1 MKGLHSR
8 PLFTTEYEDARQF
21 RPDSGSVYVF
31 GTGVEDRG
39 DHVSDWRGE
48 AGDVVFLELTEEG
61 RSAIKVADDGDGSVL
76 LRNRDRLA
84 AIFAPYQARPL
95 YIDITGLSHHVWVPL
110 VRVAVEMGFE
120 LRVVYVEP
128 RDYSYSRSPREND
141 LFDLSERTLGISPLP
156 LFASLA
162 EPDEDKV
169 CFIPL
174 LGFEGGRLA
183 HLTEEVQPLGGQI
196 HPIIGIPGFRAEY
209 PFFTFQANIITLRDT
224 QAYRNVR
231 FARANCPF
239 SLAYTLDD
247 VFAAYPDGHFFKIGL
262 VGTKPH
268 ALGAVLRALSSKR
281 PIELVYDH
289 AKRQRKRSVG
299 KAHCHVYAVSD
310 FLNDNGADL
319 AGG

>member
-1 MKGLHSR
+1 MLGVRNR
-8 PLFTTEYEDARQF
+8 PLFTTEYDDARRF
-21 RPDSGSVYVF
+21 RPDAGSVYVF

-39 DHVSDWRGE
+39 SHVFEWRD
-48 AGDVVFLELTEEG
+48 AADDIVFLELVESG
-61 RSAIKVADDGDGSVL
+61 RSAIEVANGDVGPVL
-76 LRNRDRLA
+76 LRSRDRLT
-84 AIFAPYQARPL
+84 AILEPHLARLL
-95 YIDITGLSHHVWVPL
+95 YLDITGLSHHVWIPL

-196 HPIIGIPGFRAEY
+196 HPVIGIPGFRAEY
-209 PFFTFQANIITLRDT
+209 PFFAYQANIITLRDT

-231 FARANCPF
+231 YARANCPF

-247 VFAAYPDGHFFKIGL
+247 VFAGYPDDHFFKIGL

-281 PIELVYDH
+281 TIELVYDH
-289 AKRQRKRSVG
+289 AKRQPKRSVG
-299 KAHCHVYAVSD
+299 KAHCHVYAVSE
-310 FLNDNGADL
+310 FLNDHGGENAD
-319 AGG
+319 G

>member
-1 MKGLHSR
+1 MLALR
-8 PLFTTEYEDARQF
+8 NRALFTTEYEDPQRF
-21 RPDSGSVYVF
+21 RPEPGSLYVF

-39 DHVSDWRGE
+39 GHVFEWRQS
-48 AGDVVFLELTEEG
+48 APDTIFLQLKESG
-61 RSAIKVADDGDGSVL
+61 RSAITIANDDEDQIL
-76 LRNRDRLA
+76 LRSRDRLA
-84 AIFAPYQARPL
+84 AMLAPHRDRLL
-95 YIDITGLSHHVWVPL
+95 YLDITGLSHHVWIPL
-110 VRVAVEMGFE
+110 VRVAVEMRIE

-141 LFDLSERTLGISPLP
+141 LFDLSERTLGIAPLP

-183 HLTEEVQPLGGQI
+183 HLTEEVQPHGGQI

-209 PFFTFQANIITLRDT
+209 PFFTFQSNIITLRGT

-231 FARANCPF
+231 YARANCPF

-262 VGTKPH
+262 IGTKPH
-268 ALGAVLRALSSKR
+268 ALGAVIRALSSDR

-289 AKRQRKRSVG
+289 AKRQPKRSVG
-299 KAHCHVYAVSD
+299 KAHCHVYSVSE
-310 FLNDNGADL
+310 FLNDNGPD
-319 AGG
+319 GDDG